1 MENNTAVQDFEY
13 VELSNLISKVG
24 DLKAEG
30 YRLVQICGVVLDDET
45 YEILYSFDKDHVL
58 KTLRLDIK
66 IDVDDDVDEVES
78 ITGIYWPAFIYEN
91 EIHDLFGVQFNHSA
105 LDYQGTF
112 FRIVEETPWKP
123 KK

>member
-1 MENNTAVQDFEY
+1 MGKTAQQNFEA
-13 VELSNLISKVG
+13 VELSNLISRVG
-24 DLKAEG
+24 DLKADG
-30 YRLVQICGVVLDDET
+30 YRLVQICGVNLDDDN
-45 YEILYSFDKDHVL
+45 YEILYSFDKNHEL
-58 KTLRLDIK
+58 LTLVRDIA
-66 IDVDDDVDEVES
+66 IGTEVES

-112 FRIVEETPWKP
+112 FRIAEETPWKP

>member
-1 MENNTAVQDFEY
+1 MGKTAQQNFEA
-13 VELSNLISKVG
+13 VELSNLISRVG
-24 DLKAEG
+24 DLKADG
-30 YRLVQICGVVLDDET
+30 YRLVQICGVNLDDDN
-45 YEILYSFDKDHVL
+45 YEILYSFDKNHEL
-58 KTLRLDIK
+58 LSLSLDIA
-66 IDVDDDVDEVES
+66 IGEEVES

-112 FRIVEETPWKP
+112 FRIAEETPWKP

>member
-1 MENNTAVQDFEY
+1 MERKPVQQNFEA

-24 DLKAEG
+24 DFKAEG
-30 YRLVQICGVVLDDET
+30 YRLVQICGVNLDDDT
-45 YEILYSFDKDHVL
+45 YEIVYSFDKDHVM
-58 KTLRLDIK
+58 TNLRLAVK
-66 IDVDDDVDEVES
+66 IDVDEVES
-78 ITGIYWPAFIYEN
+78 INGIFWPAFIYEN

-112 FRIVEETPWKP
+112 FKTAEKTPWKP

>member
-1 MENNTAVQDFEY
+1 MEKITAVQDFEF
-13 VELSNLISKVG
+13 VELSNLISRVS

-45 YEILYSFDKDHVL
+45 YEILYSFDKDHLL

-66 IDVDDDVDEVES
+66 IDADEVES

>member
-1 MENNTAVQDFEY
+1 MEKITAVQDFEY
-13 VELSNLISKVG
+13 VELSNLISRVS

-45 YEILYSFDKDHVL
+45 YEILYSFDKDHLL

-66 IDVDDDVDEVES
+66 IDVDEVES

-91 EIHDLFGVQFNHSA
+91 EIHDLFGVQFNHSK

-112 FRIVEETPWKP
+112 FRIVKETPWKP
-123 KK
+123 AK

>member
-1 MENNTAVQDFEY
+1 MEGKTAQQNFEA
-13 VELSNLISKVG
+13 VELSNLISKVS
-24 DLKAEG
+24 DFKAEG
-30 YRLVQICGVVLDDET
+30 YRLVQICGVNVDDDT
-45 YEILYSFDKDHVL
+45 YEIVYSFDKDHIMYS
-58 KTLRLDIK
+58 LRLKVAI
-66 IDVDDDVDEVES
+66 DVDEVES

-112 FRIVEETPWKP
+112 FKIAEETPWKP

>member
-1 MENNTAVQDFEY
+1 MGNTAQQNFEA
-13 VELSNLISKVG
+13 VELSNLISRVG
-24 DLKAEG
+24 DLKADG
-30 YRLVQICGVVLDDET
+30 YRLVQICGVNLDDDN
-45 YEILYSFDKDHVL
+45 YEILYSFDKNHEL
-58 KTLRLDIK
+58 LNLRLDIA
-66 IDVDDDVDEVES
+66 IGEEVES

-112 FRIVEETPWKP
+112 FRIAEETPWKP

>member
-1 MENNTAVQDFEY
+1 MGKTAQQNFEA
-13 VELSNLISKVG
+13 VELSNLISRVG
-24 DLKAEG
+24 DLKADG
-30 YRLVQICGVVLDDET
+30 YRLVQICGVNLDDDN
-45 YEILYSFDKDHVL
+45 YEILYSFDKNHEL
-58 KTLRLDIK
+58 LILRLDIA
-66 IDVDDDVDEVES
+66 IGTEVES

-112 FRIVEETPWKP
+112 FRIAEETPWKP